1 MTALTQEV
9 DPGSSRVVDEA
20 DRDLR
25 QRAAR
30 VIPGGMYG
38 HLNAKI
44 LPPGYPQF
52 YARADGCRLWDV
64 DGREYL
70 DFMCSWGPI
79 IVGHQHPAVEEAA
92 RRQGALGDCM
102 NGPSA
107 RLVELSERL
116 VGLLPHADWAVF
128 QKNGTDATT
137 TAVTVARAGTRKRKI
152 VLAKGAYHGAV
163 PWCSPSLAGVT
174 AEDRAHLIYFR
185 YNDVESLEAAV
196 REAGDDL
203 AAILVSAFR
212 HDMGQPQ
219 ELPTVAF
226 ARAARNL
233 CDRKGA
239 ALIVDEVRAGLRLSM
254 QGSWEALGVR
264 PDLSAWSKAIANGYA
279 LAAVTG
285 SDAWRPA
292 AQEIYVTGSF
302 WMGGVAMAAALAT
315 LDVLQSSDAVRHF
328 EEVGQRLRDGLA
340 RQAARHGLAIRQ
352 TGPVQLPS
360 VLFEDDTD
368 YAKSSFFCAEAI
380 KQGVYL
386 HPRHNMFLSLA
397 HSTQDI
403 DLALQVTDHA
413 CARLAAHL

>member
-1 MTALTQEV
+1 M
-9 DPGSSRVVDEA
+9 DPGSSRVLDDA
-20 DRDLR
+20 DLR
-25 QRAAR
+25 RRAAR

-38 HLNAKI
+38 HLNATL

-52 YARADGCRLWDV
+52 YARAHGCRLWDV

-79 IVGHQHPAVEEAA
+79 IVGHQHPVVEEAA
-92 RRQGALGDCM
+92 RRQAAQGDCM
-102 NGPSA
+102 NGPTA

-116 VGLLPHADWAVF
+116 VDLLPHADWALF

-137 TAVTVARAGTRKRKI
+137 TAVTLARAATRKRKI

-163 PWCSPSLAGVT
+163 PWCSPSLNGVT

-185 YNDVESLEAAV
+185 YNDIESLEAAV

-219 ELPTVAF
+219 ELPSAAF
-226 ARAARNL
+226 AQAARAL
-233 CDRKGA
+233 CDKKAA
-239 ALIVDEVRAGLRLSM
+239 ALILDEVRAGFRLSM
-254 QGSWEALGVR
+254 QGSWESLGVR

-285 SDAWRPA
+285 NEAFRQA
-292 AQEIYVTGSF
+292 AREIYITGSF

-315 LDVLQSSDAVRHF
+315 LEVLESKDAIRHF
-328 EEVGQRLRDGLA
+328 EQVGQRLRDGLA
-340 RQAARHGLAIRQ
+340 RQAARHGLAIKQ

-360 VLFEDDTD
+360 VLFEDDAD
-368 YAKSSFFCAEAI
+368 YAKGAYFATEAI

-386 HPRHNMFLSLA
+386 HHRHNMFLSLA
-397 HSTQDI
+397 HTTQDI